1 MANEDITMG
10 IKRGVFTGLA
20 VSALVIFG
28 TAVGYYAGKSVG
40 RTEGA
45 IAIYN
50 AVSEKP
56 IKDGDDTIIELSDEG
71 RLRVLIKRDLSSGM
85 ADYSFLASCTRL
97 SEGLELK
104 NAMYVDT
111 DSPIWDNSTQKEY
124 PSQHDGLVD
133 RIIPISYEGF
143 FENRTDHSS
152 YIRSLDFE
160 ENQPFF
166 EEGDRLMEEMRNT
179 LKQKVNI
186 ELMFM

>member
-1 MANEDITMG
+1 MTLKGKLIA
-10 IKRGVFTGLA
+10 GLVA
-20 VSALVIFG
+20 VATAAGG
-28 TAVGYYAGKSVG
+28 TAIGYSLGKG
-40 RTEGA
+40 DTAEGHA
-45 IAIYN
+45 KVYQTATKL
-50 AVSEKP
+50 VP
-56 IKDGDDTIIELSDEG
+56 QDGDDTIIELSDEG

-160 ENQPFF
+160 ENQPF
-166 EEGDRLMEEMRNT
+166 
-179 LKQKVNI
+179 LKKGTG
-186 ELMFM
+186 LWKK